1 MRHGKTASSN
11 RGRNLLVFRSFISSS
26 LSQLS
31 KLDHQGKPGLQ
42 AEPGPAPKPDP
53 EPMMAGGGGGLG
65 EMLPASLTVH
75 SLSFHPERPELL
87 TAARGDM
94 FIW

>member
-1 MRHGKTASSN
+1 MRHGRTASSN
-11 RGRNLLVFRSFISSS
+11 RGPESIICSFISSS

-31 KLDHQGKPGLQ
+31 KLDHQRRPGLQ
-42 AEPGPAPKPDP
+42 AESGPAPKPDP

-65 EMLPASLTVH
+65 EMLPSNLTVH

>member
-1 MRHGKTASSN
+1 MF
-11 RGRNLLVFRSFISSS
+11 VRSFPSS

-31 KLDHQGKPGLQ
+31 KLDHQRKPDLQ
-42 AEPGPAPKPDP
+42 AESGPAPKPDP
-53 EPMMAGGGGGLG
+53 EPTTAGGGGGLG
-65 EMLPASLTVH
+65 EMLPSNLTVH